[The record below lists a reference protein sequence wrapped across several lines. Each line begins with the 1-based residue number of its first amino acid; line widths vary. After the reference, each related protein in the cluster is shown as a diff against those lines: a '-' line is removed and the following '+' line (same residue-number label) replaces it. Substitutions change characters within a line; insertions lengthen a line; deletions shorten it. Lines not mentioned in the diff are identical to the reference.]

1 MAGERLQD
9 FGVADP
15 FLYVLRRRLDEI
27 PFDAAHRVPPPPAP
41 AGQEAR
47 ETVPELVKGPLHL
60 GEIPPGGSGARVRL
74 GEVAHERRLR
84 ESMSGRPDDEHR
96 GGRMRVLVL
105 AWVEVEIESTQTPT
119 AAVEVVDPHGRM
131 PDRGPRNPAIPH
143 PEYPARDREQSGPDL
158 PELEIRTEQL
168 RVEGVRFGAHDFGV
182 VVQVPALERVRP
194 RDIATLPGEQ
204 FLVVV
209 PRARLGDARDL
220 GHERLRRLRGPDHRV
235 RRDVRREVF

>member
-1 MAGERLQD
+1 
-9 FGVADP
+9 
-15 FLYVLRRRLDEI
+15 
-27 PFDAAHRVPPPPAP
+27 
-41 AGQEAR
+41 
-47 ETVPELVKGPLHL
+47 
-60 GEIPPGGSGARVRL
+60 
-74 GEVAHERRLR
+74 
-84 ESMSGRPDDEHR
+84 MSGRPDDEHR

-119 AAVEVVDPHGRM
+119 AAVEVVDLHGRM

-204 FLVVV
+204 FLVIATLPSSPGGCAFTKSSGRPSRSAGATRTERTSSRMFLSNSCPIAVISSRNAFT
-209 PRARLGDARDL
+209 RARVASSRSTPAKWKS
-220 GHERLRRLRGPDHRV
+220 LRIFV
-235 RRDVRREVF
+235 TA